1 MTVPQEN
8 EDADFAKYDK
18 LQFVEFLEMIGRV
31 AEYKFRG
38 TELEDIGLERKI
50 EQILDDIFIVLG
62 KEAKRKL
69 VEVEYEENTQSDS
82 DYWNSNYRALVG
94 DSDHLLQIFVDYLD
108 MIYIVFD

>member
-82 DYWNSNYRALVG
+82 DY
-94 DSDHLLQIFVDYLD
+94 
-108 MIYIVFD
+108 